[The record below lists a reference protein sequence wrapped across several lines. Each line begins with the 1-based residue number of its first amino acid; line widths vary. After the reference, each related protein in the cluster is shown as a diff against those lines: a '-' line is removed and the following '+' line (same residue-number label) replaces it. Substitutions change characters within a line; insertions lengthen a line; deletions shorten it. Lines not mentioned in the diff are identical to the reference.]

1 MGSSLLQLIALA
13 AVAIYL
19 IVRLR
24 NTLGTRDG
32 FENPSRRV
40 PRSPHVTS
48 PSSEAEEAE
57 VDFEITQFADAD
69 SSIAAALAAMKQ
81 AEPGF
86 SVEEFVSGSRA
97 AYEIILIGF
106 AKGEIE
112 ELEPFLADE
121 VYDSFR
127 DTIDARSKEG
137 HSYEAKFIGLRESKL
152 VNAEFD
158 PRNGKA
164 EIGMQ
169 FLGEVVSYVTDPDGN
184 IVEGDPDTIRRQ
196 RDSWIFSR
204 RMGSNDP
211 NWELVATGE

>member
-24 NTLGTRDG
+24 NSLGTRDG
-32 FENPSRRV
+32 FENPARRA
-40 PRSPHVTS
+40 PRSPHVAS

-86 SVEEFVSGSRA
+86 SVEEFVSGARA

-112 ELEPFLADE
+112 DLEPFLADE

-164 EIGMQ
+164 EIEMQ
-169 FLGEVVSYVTDPDGN
+169 FVGEVVSYVTDPDGK

-204 RMGSNDP
+204 RMQSNDP

>member
-24 NTLGTRDG
+24 NSLGTRDG
-32 FENPSRRV
+32 FENPARRA
-40 PRSPHVTS
+40 PRSPHVAS

-86 SVEEFVSGSRA
+86 SVEEFVSGARA

-112 ELEPFLADE
+112 DLEPFLADE

-127 DTIDARSKEG
+127 DTIDARSKED

-164 EIGMQ
+164 EIEMQ
-169 FLGEVVSYVTDPDGN
+169 FVGEVVSYVTDPDGK

-204 RMGSNDP
+204 RMQSNDP